1 MTTSRRRVWWGDFT
15 TSDFESADRDRTVA
29 LLPVAAVE
37 QHGPHLGTGT
47 DATIARG
54 MLKTLIGLLPDDLDL
69 RILPIQSVGKS
80 DEHLSFPGTLHVPA
94 TVLIEHW
101 TALGLSV
108 ARAGI
113 AKLVIVN
120 SHGGN
125 EEVMGIVTRNLR
137 VRERMLAVKT
147 SWGRFGKPGGLFSDA
162 ENRYGIH
169 GGDAET
175 SLILHFRPEAADMDR
190 AEDFA
195 SVVEAEEGRFE
206 SLRATG
212 PNAYAWMAE
221 DLNPAGVVGEAS
233 RASAEKGRRLAE
245 HQAKGLLRLIRDVAA
260 APLPR

>member
-1 MTTSRRRVWWGDFT
+1 
-15 TSDFESADRDRTVA
+15 
-29 LLPVAAVE
+29 VAATE
-37 QHGPHLGTGT
+37 QHGPHLGCGT

-80 DEHLSFPGTLHVPA
+80 DEHLDAPGTLHIPA

-113 AKLVIVN
+113 AKLVIVT

-125 EEVMGIVTRNLR
+125 EEVMGIVARELR
-137 VRERMLAVKT
+137 VRARMLAVKT
-147 SWGRFGKPGGLFSDA
+147 SWGRFGRPDGLFSEA

-175 SLILHFRPEAADMDR
+175 SLIRHFRPEAVDMAE
-190 AEDFA
+190 AEDCR
-195 SVVEAEEGRFE
+195 SVVQDEEERFDL
-206 SLRATG
+206 LRATG
-212 PNAYAWMAE
+212 PHAYAWMAG

-233 RASAEKGRRLAE
+233 RATAEKGRRLAE
-245 HQAKGLLRLIRDVAA
+245 HQAKGLVRLLLDVAA
-260 APLPR
+260 APLPG